1 MTSLISHQT
10 KPMKKKFIFSL
21 TLIALSFT
29 ISAQNF
35 VESLNGVKLGQYKVC
50 LENSL
55 GKPFK
60 TGAFDDGWTMQAY
73 ILRPDSD
80 AYMVAEFTK
89 EVTDH
94 IWSIQVTGDKSN
106 ANLLRGLHIGDSIA
120 KVFRVLGVPSD
131 TEKIEDMNAL
141 RYSFERSNYT
151 VEIINNL
158 LYSVKIMDQSVE
170 MFGKANLLKLPDFK
184 TLLKMFA
191 TKSKYTLGVL
201 LSPDAEV
208 YNADTIR
215 WMKYTFSDE
224 LGYDRSGLL
233 KVLLNDRIGL
243 HTLTEA
249 NYLNETER
257 MGENQTSLH
266 VYQIQNHPIS
276 EIVMRYY
283 MGKYRIWEVKYK

>member
-1 MTSLISHQT
+1 
-10 KPMKKKFIFSL
+10 MKKKFIFSL

-89 EVTDH
+89 EVPDH